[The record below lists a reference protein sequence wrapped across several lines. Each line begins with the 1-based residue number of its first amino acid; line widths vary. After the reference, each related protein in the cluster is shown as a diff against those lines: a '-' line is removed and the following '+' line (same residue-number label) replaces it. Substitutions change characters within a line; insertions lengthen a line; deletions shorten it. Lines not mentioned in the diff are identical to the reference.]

1 MPGAGLTANL
11 EDAGTRPG
19 SPGAEEEP
27 KHPEI
32 LRELT
37 SQHGREMRDRAHRAG
52 LVRIASRARRA
63 RRHGLAEAD
72 EFVAPVIPDY
82 VDGSFRVE
90 PGQPSPVPTSG
101 RAA

>member
-1 MPGAGLTANL
+1 M
-11 EDAGTRPG
+11 
-19 SPGAEEEP
+19 
-27 KHPEI
+27 HPEI

>member
-1 MPGAGLTANL
+1 M
-11 EDAGTRPG
+11 
-19 SPGAEEEP
+19 
-27 KHPEI
+27 HPEI

-37 SQHGREMRDRAHRAG
+37 SQRGREMRDRAHRAG

-82 VDGSFRVE
+82 VDGSFRVA
-90 PGQPSPVPTSG
+90 PGQPGREPGPVPTSG
-101 RAA
+101 RTA

>member
-1 MPGAGLTANL
+1 M
-11 EDAGTRPG
+11 
-19 SPGAEEEP
+19 
-27 KHPEI
+27 HPEI

-37 SQHGREMRDRAHRAG
+37 SQRGREMRDRAHRAG

-63 RRHGLAEAD
+63 RRHGLAGPGEAN

-82 VDGSFRVE
+82 VDGSFRVA
-90 PGQPSPVPTSG
+90 PGQPGRVPTSG